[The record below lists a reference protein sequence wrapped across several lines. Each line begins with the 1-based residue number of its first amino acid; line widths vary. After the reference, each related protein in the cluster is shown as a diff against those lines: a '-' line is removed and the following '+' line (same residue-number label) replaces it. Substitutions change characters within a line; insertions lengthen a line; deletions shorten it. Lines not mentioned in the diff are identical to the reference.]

1 MILELVSKNDVD
13 VWASVY
19 TNKNVTQQNVSLAL
33 ALSEMFLDEKGACR
47 VHGGGFAGTVQAFVP
62 TDMLDAFKE
71 GIETVFGKDSCH
83 VLSVRS
89 AGGIRMR

>member
-1 MILELVSKNDVD
+1 MYV
-13 VWASVY
+13 
-19 TNKNVTQQNVSLAL
+19 
-33 ALSEMFLDEKGACR
+33 LSHSSMRPVCKAMCDTLLHGRGAYR

-62 TDMLDAFKE
+62 TDMLDTFKE

-89 AGGIRMR
+89 DGGIRVR